1 MLKKLNLSLKTL
13 ADSILNRLILASV
26 LIQVIS
32 NILLILRAISIITII
47 I

>member
-1 MLKKLNLSLKTL
+1 MLKRPNLSLRTL

-32 NILLILRAISIITII
+32 NILLILKAISITIITI
-47 I
+47 